1 MATGRKRSRR
11 TRSNAPSKSAAGA
24 AKGRKSR
31 HVAKVR
37 AYQTNSESAAS
48 VTSHSVKEF
57 AARAKNIRVQLCR
70 KRGTLATFEDK
81 LTVLKLYSNFV
92 LDGGSR
98 THNAA
103 CKSVAIGLQM
113 T

>member
-11 TRSNAPSKSAAGA
+11 ARSNTPSKSAAGA
-24 AKGRKSR
+24 AKGRISR
-31 HVAKVR
+31 HMAKVR
-37 AYQTNSESAAS
+37 AYQIVEATNSESVAS
-48 VTSHSVKEF
+48 VTSHSVKDF
-57 AARAKNIRVQLCR
+57 AVRAQLCR